1 MRAELAPLTP
11 EREVLRRKSWV
22 TAMPML
28 AKEREVRSHA
38 RNVRSACVSR
48 CEGQKE
54 EEGIEHTESKMVSG
68 HASLV
73 FQLDASV
80 LIQ

>member
-1 MRAELAPLTP
+1 M
-11 EREVLRRKSWV
+11 

-38 RNVRSACVSR
+38 RNVRSACVSG
-48 CEGQKE
+48 CEEEQK
-54 EEGIEHTESKMVSG
+54 EGIEHTESKMVSG

-73 FQLDASV
+73 LQFDTSV